1 MKTNYNIKN
10 FRIFGSEGAD
20 VEIAP
25 LTILTGCNSSGKS
38 SIAKS
43 ILLLDT
49 YMQKIKSASSNHK
62 DVFALGDYTMDFDSY
77 PLNLLGRFD
86 KVVNSASTLGEIEYK
101 FTTDN
106 GLEVILIFN
115 SNKADVLN
123 RGYLKKITILKGDEA
138 VFLSE
143 RGACYL
149 NTMPFL
155 NDYLENTKNLLNPEY
170 SLSNSIFSGIDTYE
184 YEKTHKV
191 S

>member
-1 MKTNYNIKN
+1 MNTNYRIKN
-10 FRIFGSEGAD
+10 FRVFGEDGA
-20 VEIAP
+20 EAKLAP
-25 LTILTGCNSSGKS
+25 FTILTGCNSSGKS

-86 KVVNSASTLGEIEYK
+86 KVVNSASTSGEIEYK

-106 GLEVILIFN
+106 GLEEILIFN

-123 RGYLKKITILKGDEA
+123 RGYLKKIAILKNDEV
-138 VFLSE
+138 VF
-143 RGACYL
+143 
-149 NTMPFL
+149 
-155 NDYLENTKNLLNPEY
+155 
-170 SLSNSIFSGIDTYE
+170 
-184 YEKTHKV
+184 
-191 S
+191 